1 MGLRLIGKSIKLAM
15 RSRMRFIIFTL
26 MYTVLMLWNAW
37 NLQSFTHP
45 SGGTGDLLL
54 LAISIGST
62 VVLAVLYAWIVI
74 NYRKREIATLKCIGY
89 TNGNIRTLIVGE
101 LVWVTT
107 MSFVIVAELLIHITG
122 FTAFINLTTGEQ
134 TIPILRLL
142 PIVISF
148 AMFLLSQIVG
158 ILLMYSKILKLR
170 PIVALRVLK

>member
-1 MGLRLIGKSIKLAM
+1 MGLRLVGKSIKMAM

-37 NLQSFTHP
+37 NLQSFTLP
-45 SGGTGDLLL
+45 SEVEGNILL

-62 VVLAVLYAWIVI
+62 VILAILYAWIVI

-107 MSFVIVAELLIHITG
+107 MSFIIVAELLIHITG
-122 FTAFINLTTGEQ
+122 FTAFINLTSGNPTE
-134 TIPILRLL
+134 PILRLL

-148 AMFLLSQIVG
+148 AMFLISQVLG
-158 ILLMYSKILKLR
+158 ILVMYSKILKLR

>member
-1 MGLRLIGKSIKLAM
+1 MGLRLVGKSIKMAM

-37 NLQSFTHP
+37 NLQSFTLP
-45 SGGTGDLLL
+45 SEVEGNVLL

-62 VVLAVLYAWIVI
+62 VVLAILYAWIVI

-107 MSFVIVAELLIHITG
+107 MSFIIVAELLIHITG
-122 FTAFINLTTGEQ
+122 FTAFINLTTGNPTE
-134 TIPILRLL
+134 PILRLL

-148 AMFLLSQIVG
+148 AMFLISQVLG
-158 ILLMYSKILKLR
+158 ILVMYSKILKLR